1 MKHTERK
8 RRRFFG
14 MTALSLILV
23 FRLAACGGGSSYN
36 QARQSSEEKAAYDAE
51 AYSADYA
58 ASEGAYETADMV
70 PGAEAG
76 SGTEKS
82 KGGEE
87 NGTEPAGTEPAES
100 KQKLIYTCSMEIQTL
115 TFSETAQKIREVIR
129 QYGGIIE
136 SESTVDSNNDWY
148 WDDGAKVRGT
158 LSSHLIIRIPTDQ
171 YEDFLADI
179 EGTGGKITNRSMDV
193 QNITRVYN
201 DQTVYIESLEKQEER
216 LLQMMEQ
223 AGTIEE
229 MITVEERLTEV
240 QTQLNQARS
249 RLAEMDTDVAYST
262 INLSLTEVV
271 KYTDTTVKKTFFE
284 RTGKAFSESV
294 SGFLEVMELLLD
306 IFIYLLP
313 YVTLFGV
320 ISAAV
325 FFGTR
330 KTRAEHRK
338 AREEMKRQME
348 ERAKY
353 GFGGGR
359 MPNGPQPNGPQM
371 NGPQM
376 NGPQM
381 NGPQMSDPQ
390 MNGPQMNGPQMN
402 GPQMNGPQ
410 VNGPQ
415 MNGPQVNGPQP
426 DDSQVNG
433 PQPDDRQAQSEASET
448 GDSRGSFSGEAISG
462 THDPGQNP
470 DGKQESEPKEM
481 NGDASSEEAVP
492 DEEPSL
498 ETDTQEEEEKN
509 DIP

>member
-1 MKHTERK
+1 
-8 RRRFFG
+8 

-23 FRLAACGGGSSYN
+23 FLLAACGGGSSYN
-36 QARQSSEEKAAYDAE
+36 QAGQSSEEKAAYDAE

-87 NGTEPAGTEPAES
+87 NGTEPAES

-115 TFSETAQKIREVIR
+115 TFSETAQKIRAVIR

-136 SESTVDSNNDWY
+136 SESTTDSNNDWY

-359 MPNGPQPNGPQM
+359 MPNGPQPNGPQP
-371 NGPQM
+371 NRPQP

-390 MNGPQMNGPQMN
+390 MNGPQRN

-415 MNGPQVNGPQP
+415 MNGPQPDGSQVNGPQP
-426 DDSQVNG
+426 NG
-433 PQPDDRQAQSEASET
+433 PQPDDRQAQSEASEN

-481 NGDASSEEAVP
+481 NGDASLEEAVT

>member
-1 MKHTERK
+1 
-8 RRRFFG
+8 

-23 FRLAACGGGSSYN
+23 FLLAACGGGSSYN
-36 QARQSSEEKAAYDAE
+36 QAGQSSEEKAAYDAE

-87 NGTEPAGTEPAES
+87 NGTEPAES

-115 TFSETAQKIREVIR
+115 TFSETAQKIRAVIR

-136 SESTVDSNNDWY
+136 SESTTDSNNDWY

-359 MPNGPQPNGPQM
+359 MPNGPQPNGPQP
-371 NGPQM
+371 NRPQP

-402 GPQMNGPQ
+402 GPQ

-415 MNGPQVNGPQP
+415 MNGPQP
-426 DDSQVNG
+426 DGSQVNG
-433 PQPDDRQAQSEASET
+433 PQPNGSQSDDRQAQSEASEN

-462 THDPGQNP
+462 THDPGQTP

-481 NGDASSEEAVP
+481 NGDASSEEAVT

-498 ETDTQEEEEKN
+498 ETDTQEKEEKN

>member
-1 MKHTERK
+1 
-8 RRRFFG
+8 

-23 FRLAACGGGSSYN
+23 FLLAACGGGSSYN
-36 QARQSSEEKAAYDAE
+36 QAGQSSEEKAAYDAE

-87 NGTEPAGTEPAES
+87 NGTEPAES

-115 TFSETAQKIREVIR
+115 TFSETAQKIRAVIR

-136 SESTVDSNNDWY
+136 SESTTDSNNDWY

-359 MPNGPQPNGPQM
+359 MPNGPQPNGPQP
-371 NGPQM
+371 NRPQP

-402 GPQMNGPQ
+402 GPQ

-415 MNGPQVNGPQP
+415 MNGPQP
-426 DDSQVNG
+426 DGSQVNG
-433 PQPDDRQAQSEASET
+433 PQPNGSQSDDRQAQSEASET

-462 THDPGQNP
+462 THDPGQTP

-481 NGDASSEEAVP
+481 NGDASSEEAVT

-498 ETDTQEEEEKN
+498 ETDTQEKEEKN

>member
-23 FRLAACGGGSSYN
+23 FLLAACGGGSSYN
-36 QARQSSEEKAAYDAE
+36 QAGQSSEEKAAYDAE

-87 NGTEPAGTEPAES
+87 NGTEPAES

-115 TFSETAQKIREVIR
+115 TFSETAQKIRAVIR

-136 SESTVDSNNDWY
+136 SESTTDSNNDWY

-359 MPNGPQPNGPQM
+359 MPNGPQPNGPQP
-371 NGPQM
+371 NRPQP

-390 MNGPQMNGPQMN
+390 MNGPQMNGPQ
-402 GPQMNGPQ
+402 

-415 MNGPQVNGPQP
+415 MNGPQP
-426 DDSQVNG
+426 DGSQVNG
-433 PQPDDRQAQSEASET
+433 PQPNGSQSDDRQAQSETSEN

-462 THDPGQNP
+462 THDPGQTP

-481 NGDASSEEAVP
+481 NGDASSEEAVT

-498 ETDTQEEEEKN
+498 ETDTQEKEEKN

>member
-1 MKHTERK
+1 
-8 RRRFFG
+8 

-23 FRLAACGGGSSYN
+23 FLLAACGGGSSYN

-87 NGTEPAGTEPAES
+87 NGTEPAES

-129 QYGGIIE
+129 RYGGIIE
-136 SESTVDSNNDWY
+136 SESTTDSNSDWY

-223 AGTIEE
+223 AGTIDE

-240 QTQLNQARS
+240 QTELNQARS

-306 IFIYLLP
+306 IIIYLLP

-320 ISAAV
+320 IAAAV

-359 MPNGPQPNGPQM
+359 MPNGPQPNGPQ
-371 NGPQM
+371 P
-376 NGPQM
+376 
-381 NGPQMSDPQ
+381 
-390 MNGPQMNGPQMN
+390 NGPQMNGPQMN

-410 VNGPQ
+410 LDGS
-415 MNGPQVNGPQP
+415 QVNGPQP
-426 DDSQVNG
+426 NG

-481 NGDASSEEAVP
+481 NGDASSEEAVT

-498 ETDTQEEEEKN
+498 ETDTHAEEK
-509 DIP
+509 

>member
-1 MKHTERK
+1 
-8 RRRFFG
+8 
-14 MTALSLILV
+14 
-23 FRLAACGGGSSYN
+23 
-36 QARQSSEEKAAYDAE
+36 
-51 AYSADYA
+51 
-58 ASEGAYETADMV
+58 
-70 PGAEAG
+70 
-76 SGTEKS
+76 
-82 KGGEE
+82 
-87 NGTEPAGTEPAES
+87 
-100 KQKLIYTCSMEIQTL
+100 
-115 TFSETAQKIREVIR
+115 
-129 QYGGIIE
+129 
-136 SESTVDSNNDWY
+136 
-148 WDDGAKVRGT
+148 
-158 LSSHLIIRIPTDQ
+158 
-171 YEDFLADI
+171 
-179 EGTGGKITNRSMDV
+179 MDV

-223 AGTIEE
+223 AGTIDE

-240 QTQLNQARS
+240 QTELNQARS

-306 IFIYLLP
+306 IIIYLLP

-320 ISAAV
+320 IAAAV

-338 AREEMKRQME
+338 AREEMKRQMQ
-348 ERAKY
+348 ERAQY

-359 MPNGPQPNGPQM
+359 MPNGPQM
-371 NGPQM
+371 N
-376 NGPQM
+376 N
-381 NGPQMSDPQ
+381 PQ

-410 VNGPQ
+410 MNGAQINGPQ
-415 MNGPQVNGPQP
+415 MNGPQMNGPQTNR
-426 DDSQVNG
+426 SQMNG
-433 PQPDDRQAQSEASET
+433 PQENGPQGNGPQTNRPQPDERQTQSEASET
-448 GDSRGSFSGEAISG
+448 GNSRGSFSGEKVSG

-470 DGKQESEPKEM
+470 DGKQEYDPKEM
-481 NGDASSEEAVP
+481 NGDASSEEAVT

-498 ETDTQEEEEKN
+498 ETDTHAEEK
-509 DIP
+509 